1 MKYPLISDSH
11 VHSDSSRDAND
22 PVMMMCES
30 AARLG
35 FYSITIT
42 DHCECNVYHSEFY
55 DRSTRQ
61 SYFET
66 RKAAMVFNSRLHVYA
81 GVELGQAVQDQ
92 AAAEDILNACDFDFV
107 LASVHNIRNFPDFY
121 EIDYNQ
127 VDVDDILNRYF
138 DELLETIAW
147 GKFDSLAH
155 LTYPWRYLN
164 AKKKLPINMY
174 KKRIDEVLN
183 ALIAKNKALEI
194 NTSGLRQK
202 LGTTMPDLP
211 ILTRYRELG
220 GKLITIGSDAHRWAD
235 VGGGIE
241 QGFSI
246 LCSAGF
252 HHFTVY
258 QHHEP
263 IMLPIE

>member
-35 FYSITIT
+35 FYSLTIT
-42 DHCECNVYHSEFY
+42 DHCECNVYRSESY
-55 DRSTRQ
+55 DRSVRQ

-66 RKAAMVFNSRLHVYA
+66 RKASAVFNSRLHVYA
-81 GVELGQAVQDQ
+81 GVELGQAMQDQ
-92 AAAEDILNACDFDFV
+92 EAAEDVLNACDFDFT
-107 LASVHNIRNFPDFY
+107 LASVHNVKNLPDFFDV
-121 EIDYNQ
+121 DYSK
-127 VDVDDILNRYF
+127 VDMDDILNRYF
-138 DELLETIAW
+138 DELMETIEW

-155 LTYPWRYLN
+155 LTYPWRYMDGKRK
-164 AKKKLPINMY
+164 APAHTY
-174 KKRIDEVLN
+174 SDRIDMVLK
-183 ALIAKNKALEI
+183 ALIAKHKALEV

-202 LGTTMPDLP
+202 IGKTLPDLP
-211 ILTRYRELG
+211 ILARYRELG

-241 QGFSI
+241 QGLSL

-252 HHFTVY
+252 HHFTIY

-263 IMLPIE
+263 KMLPIE